1 MNYDIII
8 QRNYDIINQKASHHL
23 MPSVPPSRTLFACSP
38 RYMAGHPPPH
48 PSKSAIFA
56 KLRGQNAIFES
67 SNLAYKYGSLPIHF
81 IQKIQPNSAH
91 FSARKSVREKGGERV
106 REITKFLESSLGYVR
121 VSLGRNLKIFSAHP
135 SCCRGSVSRGNPEK
149 KVWVL
154 SGNQGASFGC
164 EFQAE
169 KSS

>member
-1 MNYDIII
+1 
-8 QRNYDIINQKASHHL
+8 
-23 MPSVPPSRTLFACSP
+23 MPCVPLLEHFCLLSKH
-38 RYMAGHPPPH
+38 MAGHPPPKH
-48 PSKSAIFA
+48 AKSAIFA

-121 VSLGRNLKIFSAHP
+121 VSLGRNLKIFPAHP